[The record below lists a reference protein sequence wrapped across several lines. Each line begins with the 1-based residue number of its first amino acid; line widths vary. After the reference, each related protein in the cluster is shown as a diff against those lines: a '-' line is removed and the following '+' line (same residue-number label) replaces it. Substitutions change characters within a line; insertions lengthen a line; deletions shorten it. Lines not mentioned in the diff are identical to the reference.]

1 MNWDWEEMLT
11 GGKAGMRLSMKE
23 KRRQAAA
30 LQSGPPQKAG
40 PTQGGEKHRSKD
52 RPLQMRA
59 GDEKFQGAGDDF
71 EFDGEAGEGFA
82 VDLGVERIFVERL
95 ADDGVSFV
103 EMDAL
108 SAAETAHPEGGQVAQ
123 IAEAALR
130 GEGHDF
136 ELIFEEIGVGGDFEG
151 AAVIFGAAD
160 DDQGGVEF
168 LIAHANAE
176 MLEIVAKDFAGAF
189 PPVGE
194 HANAGFQ
201 VEVEG
206 VDDHAV
212 GASAADAK
220 EVFFLFGLLERG
232 GEAQGDFSYRA
243 ANEFFGG
250 A

>member
-1 MNWDWEEMLT
+1 MNLAGEGMLT

-95 ADDGVSFV
+95 ADHGVSFV

-123 IAEAALR
+123 IAEAAFR
-130 GEGHDF
+130 
-136 ELIFEEIGVGGDFEG
+136 GDFEG

-189 PPVGE
+189 PPVGQ
-194 HANAGFQ
+194 HADAGFQ
-201 VEVEG
+201 VKVEG
-206 VDDHAV
+206 IDDHAV
-212 GASAADAK
+212 GTGAADAE
-220 EVFFLFGLLERG
+220 EVLFLFGLFERSRQA
-232 GEAQGDFSYRA
+232 EGDFSYRA
-243 ANEFFGG
+243 AN
-250 A
+250 